1 MAPTWMNWLAYCT
14 IGLAV
19 VCALTIVWDIWVRGY
34 RSQMAVMDVVWPV
47 TGLYLGPAA
56 VWAYLRLGRPKTRR
70 WQRRHERDTA
80 APSSR
85 WSSITL
91 GTSHC
96 GAGCALADVLVPWVV
111 FVTGAAVAGKSLYA
125 EFVGAYAAALAL
137 GIVFQFW
144 AIAPMR
150 GLGVRDG
157 LVAAAK
163 ADVISLT
170 AFQVGMFAAMALSS
184 LVVFADSPLD
194 PTEPAY
200 WLVMQIGMIVGF
212 ATSWPANALLIDRGI
227 KEAM

>member
-1 MAPTWMNWLAYCT
+1 MAPSWMNWLAWCT

-19 VCALTIVWDIWVRGY
+19 LSALTIAWDILVRGY
-34 RSQMAVMDVVWPV
+34 RSQMTVMDVVWPV
-47 TGLYLGPAA
+47 SALYLGPAA

-70 WQRRHERDTA
+70 WQRRHGHDP

-111 FVTGAAVAGKSLYA
+111 FVTGAALAGRSLYA

-150 GLGVRDG
+150 GLGVREG
-157 LVAAAK
+157 LSAAAK

-170 AFQVGMFAAMALSS
+170 AFQVGMFAVMALSS
-184 LVVFADSPLD
+184 LVVFADAPLD

-200 WLVMQIGMIVGF
+200 WLVMQLGMIVGF
-212 ATSWPANALLIDRGI
+212 ATSWPANALLIDKGV